1 MKKMLLSMAAILIAL
16 FLAACNENEEEN
28 ETEKEESVISVE
40 VAEATEGDLTA
51 EHTVNGR
58 TEPNRT
64 TPVMVETP
72 GEIDALEVENGD
84 MVEEDDLIAT
94 IDTPMGQQNVRA
106 GKEGQ
111 ITNLNVSEGDMAS
124 NEEPLAVIADLDTL
138 KITAGVTAKTRSL
151 FEKEDTITVTIEGTE
166 KVGEIMSVGNMPDDT
181 GLYPIEASVD
191 NEDDDYLPGMIAVLS
206 VSETVRENTILVPT
220 EAVMEES
227 GETYVYIVE
236 GDEAIRRTVTV
247 QETQSEETALEGDI
261 EAGDQVVTSGQLT
274 LTDGAQVNVAKGE

>member
-191 NEDDDYLPGMIAVLS
+191 NEDDDFLPGMIAVLS

>member
-166 KVGEIMSVGNMPDDT
+166 KVGEITSVGNMPDDT

>member
-166 KVGEIMSVGNMPDDT
+166 KVGEITSVGNMPDDT

-191 NEDDDYLPGMIAVLS
+191 NEDDDFLPGMIAVLS